1 MPLENLHLV
10 GSFEGIETAGG
21 ISESVASPCRARTE
35 RPGLAVTWQEFD
47 ARRLREASCF
57 SPQTPSVGR
66 ATRGTS
72 DRVCF
77 RVPR

>member
-35 RPGLAVTWQEFD
+35 RPGLAAASPTGV
-47 ARRLREASCF
+47 RRR
-57 SPQTPSVGR
+57 
-66 ATRGTS
+66 
-72 DRVCF
+72 
-77 RVPR
+77 